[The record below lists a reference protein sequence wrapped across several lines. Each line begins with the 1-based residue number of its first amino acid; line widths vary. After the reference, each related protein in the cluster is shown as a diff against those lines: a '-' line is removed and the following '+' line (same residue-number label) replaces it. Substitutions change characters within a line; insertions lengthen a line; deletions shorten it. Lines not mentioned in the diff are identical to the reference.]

1 MISLKDHMWLESRIL
16 ENKMKQ
22 PLRGIVGVLISF
34 VMFYALWWIFMDVRG
49 IMRWYTPQYGYM
61 YIRWILIVVIWQA
74 YIFNFWPFNKFRE
87 TAHPIV
93 AGLGLIAVN
102 FALVGAVIWGFFY
115 NFLGKFSIP
124 YLSVAGLEKLGMTQF
139 YAREYSSLAI
149 LMFAAI
155 ASWLSPIV
163 PVCFNNQPWHNMKQP
178 ARGITVFLVTLFA
191 SVLCFFCLMHP
202 HYHVLFWP
210 WQEYAAAYPWWFN
223 FAHTLHGNFNV
234 GWVMCG
240 TVAIW
245 LLEVTFDRYPFALI
259 KNKIVRGI
267 VGFFGV
273 LAFALLIFFALNF
286 VQDLS
291 WGPAVDGAKRIYAPD
306 WRYLHSGEL
315 AIMMLIPAMILN
327 FYFDNGPKKYSE
339 PVNIALRMLII
350 LVGMGVFHFL
360 YYKFSPGLLGT
371 QAGYSHPQQFPM
383 APGILFICCMLFH
396 NWFMDFWPGKKRVG
410 HVETMLDED
419 GNEIGKENEKSD
431 VGFAP
436 GNLAGAYCE
445 TKQPSP
451 VNGKP
456 ATAMYKHVE

>member
-1 MISLKDHMWLESRIL
+1 M
-16 ENKMKQ
+16 
-22 PLRGIVGVLISF
+22 
-34 VMFYALWWIFMDVRG
+34 
-49 IMRWYTPQYGYM
+49 TP
-61 YIRWILIVVIWQA
+61 
-74 YIFNFWPFNKFRE
+74 
-87 TAHPIV
+87 
-93 AGLGLIAVN
+93 
-102 FALVGAVIWGFFY
+102 
-115 NFLGKFSIP
+115 
-124 YLSVAGLEKLGMTQF
+124 F

-163 PVCFNNQPWHNMKQP
+163 PVCFGNQPWHNMKQP

-210 WQEYAAAYPWWFN
+210 WQEYAAAYPWWFS

-259 KNKIVRGI
+259 RNKIVRGV

-273 LAFALLIFFALNF
+273 LAFALLIFYAFNF

-410 HVETMLDED
+410 HVETMLDENGD
-419 GNEIGKENEKSD
+419 EIGKENKTTET
-431 VGFAP
+431 GFAP

-445 TKQPSP
+445 TTQPSMGY
-451 VNGKP
+451 GKP
-456 ATAMYKHVE
+456 ATMYKHVE